1 MLGFSNVLL
10 TQIKVTINVMIAV
23 AVTDTMKV
31 TANVMTATATLDN
44 PELPD
49 ISSPEKTSLY
59 DYSTNLIITIC
70 SYSISSYYILS
81 LQSVFQNDCVLL
93 VRFRKGV

>member
-1 MLGFSNVLL
+1 
-10 TQIKVTINVMIAV
+10 MIAV

-49 ISSPEKTSLY
+49 ISSPEKTPLY
-59 DYSTNLIITIC
+59 DFIISTNLIITIC
-70 SYSISSYYILS
+70 SYPVII
-81 LQSVFQNDCVLL
+81 F
-93 VRFRKGV
+93 

>member
-1 MLGFSNVLL
+1 MGFSTVLL

-31 TANVMTATATLDN
+31 TANVITATATLDN
-44 PELPD
+44 PELSD
-49 ISSPEKTSLY
+49 ISSPEKTPLY

-70 SYSISSYYILS
+70 SYPVI
-81 LQSVFQNDCVLL
+81 VLHDYTPCL
-93 VRFRKGV
+93 RLTVVYL